1 MKTVKIKNKFVP
13 HWLTYTPEEVEKL
26 VVNKSQKGLTKSQ
39 IGLILRDQYGVPSVK
54 DLTKQNVGK
63 LLKNHGVEEELP
75 EDLIAMYKKAV
86 KLHMHLDKEKKDK
99 KSKRSLVVLE
109 NRIKRLINYYK
120 DTKVLPSGYKYS
132 LENARLV
139 VKL

>member
-26 VVNKSQKGLTKSQ
+26 VLNKNQKEFTKSQ
-39 IGLILRDQYGVPSVK
+39 IGLMLRDQYGIPSVK
-54 DLTKQNVGK
+54 DLTKQNIGK
-63 LLKNHGVEEELP
+63 ILKNAGIKEELP
-75 EDLIAMYKKAV
+75 EDLVALYKKAV
-86 KLHMHLDKEKKDK
+86 KLHVHLEKEKKDK

-120 DTKVLPSGYKYS
+120 SSKVLPSAYRYS

>member
-26 VVNKSQKGLTKSQ
+26 VINKSEKGMTKSQ
-39 IGLILRDQYGVPSVK
+39 IGLVLRDQYGIPSVK
-54 DLTKQNVGK
+54 DLTKHNIGK
-63 LLKNHGVEEELP
+63 LLKNRGVEEELP

-120 DTKVLPSGYKYS
+120 SRKVLPESYKYS
-132 LENARLV
+132 LESARLV

>member
-26 VVNKSQKGLTKSQ
+26 VINKSQKGLTKSQ
-39 IGLILRDQYGVPSVK
+39 IGLALRDQYGIPSVK
-54 DLTKQNVGK
+54 DLTKQNIGK
-63 LLKNHGVEEELP
+63 LIAKHDIKEELP

-86 KLHMHLDKEKKDK
+86 KLHMHLDKEKKDN

-120 DTKVLPSGYKYS
+120 YKKVLPASYTYS
-132 LENARLV
+132 LANARLV